1 MQTHQ
6 GQVKF
11 FNAQKGFG
19 FIQGNDGN
27 DYFAHFSAIQMEGHK
42 SLANEELVEFSVEE
56 DPRTGKSRAVN
67 ITGPGGAPPKGQPS
81 NGYDQ
86 GGQGGFNNNNGGGG
100 RGGGFGGGRGG
111 GGGYRGGGDRGGGYR
126 GGGDRGGGRGGYRGG
141 GDRGGY
147 NTNFSSDYDKSY

>member
-19 FIQGNDGN
+19 FISGNDGN

-67 ITGPGGAPPKGQPS
+67 ITGPGGAPPKGQENS
-81 NGYDQ
+81 YDQ
-86 GGQGGFNNNNGGGG
+86 GRQDGYNNNNGGGAGNG
-100 RGGGFGGGRGG
+100 RGGGYGGGRGG
-111 GGGYRGGGDRGGGYR
+111 GGYGGGRGGNSRGGRGGYGGGGDRGGH
-126 GGGDRGGGRGGYRGG
+126 
-141 GDRGGY
+141 
-147 NTNFSSDYDKSY
+147 NTNFSGDYDKSY